1 MVARTTKTTKANSAA
16 PKATQAAA
24 SVVEPV
30 AAVRPALTK
39 LDDSVLIT
47 VKSNVFGELLY
58 INSRTGDKFTWSG
71 CGDVQDLS
79 VGDIRAMK
87 GTQRAF
93 FENQWIILTGVDE
106 PGYEDVS
113 AEEIYKILMLSQ
125 YYKNIVDPDNYTA
138 IFSWDLPKMKE
149 AVNSMS
155 SASKMNLVVAANTC
169 IANGTLDS
177 LKKIRALEECLGCE
191 LDKP

>member
-1 MVARTTKTTKANSAA
+1 MAAKNTTTKKATASA
-16 PKATQAAA
+16 PKTAPAAE
-24 SVVEPV
+24 VQKEPV
-30 AAVRPALTK
+30 AAPKSTVPK
-39 LDDSVLIT
+39 LDDSTLVI

-58 INSRTGDKFTWSG
+58 INPRTGDRFIWKD

-87 GTQRAF
+87 GTQRVF
-93 FENQWIILTGVDE
+93 FENQWVVLAGIDE
-106 PGYEDVS
+106 AGYEDVS
-113 AEEIYKILMLSQ
+113 VEDIYKSLMLSQ
-125 YYKNIVDPDNYTA
+125 YYKNIVDPDNYTE
-138 IFSWDLPKMKE
+138 IFSWSLDKMK
-149 AVNSMS
+149 AVVNTMS

-177 LKKIRALEECLGCE
+177 LKKIRTLEECLGCE

>member
-1 MVARTTKTTKANSAA
+1 MAARTTKNTKANPAT
-16 PKATQAAA
+16 PKATNVVTPAA
-24 SVVEPV
+24 EP
-30 AAVRPALTK
+30 AVTARPGLTK

-93 FENQWIILTGVDE
+93 FENQWIILTGIDE
-106 PGYEDVS
+106 PGYEDIS

-155 SASKMNLVVAANTC
+155 AASKMNLVVAANTC
-169 IANGTLDS
+169 IVNGTLDS
-177 LKKIRALEECLGCE
+177 LKKIKALEECLGCE